1 MSYLLDTDI
10 CSAHLKRPSGLIH
23 RFIQHS
29 GRLFISSIV
38 LGELYAWAFRR
49 SSPQPLVDRVE
60 AELLPDVFVLD
71 FDRDCAIEFGQLR
84 GDMLRRGIAV
94 SRSDLLIAAVARVH
108 DLTLVTHNTRDFK
121 NIPGLRLDD
130 WLQP

>member
-1 MSYLLDTDI
+1 MSYLLDTDL

-49 SSPQPLVDRVE
+49 SSPQTLVDRIE

-84 GDMLRRGIAV
+84 GDMLR
-94 SRSDLLIAAVARVH
+94 
-108 DLTLVTHNTRDFK
+108 
-121 NIPGLRLDD
+121 
-130 WLQP
+130 